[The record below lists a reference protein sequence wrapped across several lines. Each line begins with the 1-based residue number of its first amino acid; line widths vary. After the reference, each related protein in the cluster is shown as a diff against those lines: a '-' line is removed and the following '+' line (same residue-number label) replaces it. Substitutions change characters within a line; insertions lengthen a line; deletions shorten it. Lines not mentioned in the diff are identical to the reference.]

1 MLNPDIKFAKS
12 KGIDLP
18 LMYVY
23 LAGRIAGECIDKCL
37 EWRQQIINHY
47 KNYKPICVGGS
58 LSAKDGKVLVG
69 YESYP
74 ISFLDALNSKESDS
88 IDKKGLTS
96 CIPPNLI
103 YDKDILSV
111 KRADV
116 VVAMM
121 DDYME
126 EGIED
131 LLDVIGQQRCTE
143 ENIEGVILDHYNLKG
158 EFAPNHEVNFKE
170 AFYKLQS
177 KILERRPNWGTD
189 YEVSLSM
196 YLGKPTILIAGNER
210 QKEMLEKHPFLR
222 RASVIVG
229 SVEELLE
236 KKWLNI
242 LYKSISGAIY

>member
-1 MLNPDIKFAKS
+1 MENPDIKYIHS
-12 KGIDLP
+12 DGVDRPI
-18 LMYVY
+18 MYVY

-37 EWRQQIINHY
+37 SWRHKIINY
-47 KNYKPICVGGS
+47 YANYKGRGV
-58 LSAKDGKVLVG
+58 
-69 YESYP
+69 YP
-74 ISFLDALNSKESDS
+74 ISFLDALNSKEADS

-96 CIPPNLI
+96 SIPPNLI

-111 KRADV
+111 ERADV

-126 EGIED
+126 EGIQNYLQD
-131 LLDVIGQQRCTE
+131 FKYNGTPE
-143 ENIEGVILDHYNLKG
+143 ESWKEEGFEILRT
-158 EFAPNHEVNFKE
+158 
-170 AFYKLQS
+170 

-189 YEVSLSM
+189 YEVSIAM
-196 YLGKPTILIAGNER
+196 YLKKPVILIAGNER
-210 QKEMLEKHPFLR
+210 QKAMLEKHPFMK

-229 SVEELLE
+229 SVDELLD